1 MEDQKEKGE
10 ISRVAV
16 TGAAG
21 FIGSHTCEVLIKAGK
36 TVIGIDNLSSGKLS
50 NLKEI
55 AEIKRF
61 SFRQA
66 DICHEDVMQSTL
78 NDFQPDA
85 VIHLAALVSVP
96 IAESNPEENY
106 RINVLGTKSVAQASI
121 KASAK
126 RIVFASSAAVYG
138 NSDQLPLSEAS
149 PTEPIN
155 HYGKAKLEAE
165 DMLLSLQNQH
175 RITSTCLR
183 FFNVYGTRQ
192 DPSSPYSGVIS
203 IFADHCKTG
212 RPVTVYGNGKQTRD
226 FISIRDITRAII
238 NSATNPALPGG
249 SYNLCTGQGN
259 TLLELLDILKEI
271 HPDMP
276 PPIFKEAREGDIK
289 HSLGD
294 PSKARKMLGFEI
306 GTNFSEGITALQNHQ

>member
-21 FIGSHTCEVLIKAGK
+21 FIGSHTCEGLIKAGK

-50 NLKEI
+50 NLKGI

-66 DICHEDVMQSTL
+66 DICHKDVMQTTL

-238 NSATNPALPGG
+238 NSATNPVLPGG

-276 PPIFKEAREGDIK
+276 PPIFKEARGGDIK

-306 GTNFSEGITALQNHQ
+306 DTNFSEGITALQNHQ

>member
-21 FIGSHTCEVLIKAGK
+21 FIGSHTCEGLIKAGK
-36 TVIGIDNLSSGKLS
+36 TVIGIDNLSSGKVS
-50 NLKEI
+50 NLKGI

-66 DICHEDVMQSTL
+66 DVCHEDVMQTTL

-96 IAESNPEENY
+96 IAENNPEENY

-276 PPIFKEAREGDIK
+276 PPIFKEARGGDIK

-306 GTNFSEGITALQNHQ
+306 DTNFSEGITALQNHQ